1 MDSFVNYWW
10 PIYRVA
16 GFPRCQGRA
25 EFGNLCSSN
34 QLVHEW
40 TFASLHLHGQS
51 VVTFRSA
58 AIGPMAASNCGRQ
71 SLVFSIEC

>member
-1 MDSFVNYWW
+1 
-10 PIYRVA
+10 
-16 GFPRCQGRA
+16 
-25 EFGNLCSSN
+25 
-34 QLVHEW
+34 LVHEW